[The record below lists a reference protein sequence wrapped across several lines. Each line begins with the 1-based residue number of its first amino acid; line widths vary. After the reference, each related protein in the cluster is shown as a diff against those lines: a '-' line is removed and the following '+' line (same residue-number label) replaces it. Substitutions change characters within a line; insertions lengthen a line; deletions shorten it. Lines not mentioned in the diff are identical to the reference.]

1 MRPSRLP
8 TRLTGIAVLVS
19 LCALAGCG
27 GSSDPNLVHVSGT
40 VTVDGKPL
48 QLGMIV
54 FEPDP
59 AKGNRGQQGHA
70 DIKDGKFDTRQSG
83 KGVAP
88 GAQMVRITGGDGV
101 NPEPFTPFGT
111 LLFEEHTTRMDVT
124 KDQPPLQ
131 LDVPGAKAKKKP

>member
-1 MRPSRLP
+1 MRPSRLV
-8 TRLTGIAVLVS
+8 TRLARVVGLAG

-27 GSSDPNLVHVSGT
+27 GGGDPNLVHVSGT

-48 QLGMIV
+48 PLGLIV

-70 DIKDGKFDTRQSG
+70 DIKDGKFDTRQAG
-83 KGVAP
+83 KGVAV
-88 GAQMVRITGGDGV
+88 GAQIVRITGGDGV
-101 NPEPFTPFGT
+101 NPEPFTPFGN
-111 LLFEEHTTRMDVT
+111 LLFEEHTTRADVA

-131 LDVPGAKAKKKP
+131 FAVPGQKSKKK